1 MTRPED
7 DPQAWITDDPQAW
20 IAASQTALI
29 RELSQVLDL
38 DAGLRD
44 ALLPGRHAAVIDDL
58 HSALDVG
65 AGLAAIVPATEPAS
79 PLRTRA
85 ATTPS
90 TDRPGG
96 PETATA
102 RHLRAL
108 SPPERLALRGHPAI
122 VGLVLVLRLDIVV
135 NLAGG
140 LMRTPGRDLAL
151 ALGRNLTLARDLARE
166 FDLDL
171 GWDLAFDLD
180 ASYDRIR
187 GLARYLAHDHAA
199 VHAEADTLTRDMAVD
214 LVLTRARVLA
224 RVLDRALDRMPS
236 PGRGLADVFVT
247 DLSHGRDLA
256 RACDRARALAE
267 AFTVQPELDTAVNG
281 ALLDDLVRARND
293 FTEADL
299 RDANLVGVPLIGVR
313 WSLTTRWPPAWRE
326 LIEQRSEE
334 VEPGVFEIRDGMAD
348 VDTAMAL
355 VDS

>member
-1 MTRPED
+1 M
-7 DPQAWITDDPQAW
+7 
-20 IAASQTALI
+20 
-29 RELSQVLDL
+29 
-38 DAGLRD
+38 
-44 ALLPGRHAAVIDDL
+44 
-58 HSALDVG
+58 
-65 AGLAAIVPATEPAS
+65 
-79 PLRTRA
+79 
-85 ATTPS
+85 
-90 TDRPGG
+90 
-96 PETATA
+96 
-102 RHLRAL
+102 
-108 SPPERLALRGHPAI
+108 
-122 VGLVLVLRLDIVV
+122 LRLDIVV
-135 NLAGG
+135 DLADG
-140 LMRTPGRDLAL
+140 LMRAPGRDRAL
-151 ALGRNLTLARDLARE
+151 TLGRNLTLARDLARE

-187 GLARYLAHDHAA
+187 GLARYLAYDHA
-199 VHAEADTLTRDMAVD
+199 VVPAEADTLTRDMAVD

-236 PGRGLADVFVT
+236 PGRELADAFVA

-267 AFTVQPELDTAVNG
+267 AFTIKPALDTAVNS
-281 ALLDDLVRARND
+281 ALLDNLVRARND

-299 RDANLVGVPLIGVR
+299 RDANLIGVPLIGVR
-313 WSLTTRWPPAWRE
+313 WSRTTRWPPAWRE